1 MVRIIHSKRLVPDDG
16 RGHTIGSLEFRMA
29 IDTRQRDKSG
39 EISRKH
45 GNTFIRA
52 LRKIPMAK
60 ALRRAVATMRS

>member
-1 MVRIIHSKRLVPDDG
+1 
-16 RGHTIGSLEFRMA
+16 MA